1 MSMVLLFCYL
11 QNNFDACEWL
21 QVIDVFEE
29 SFAYADYL
37 MILDN
42 VIEYIEM
49 YVFYIP

>member
-1 MSMVLLFCYL
+1 MS
-11 QNNFDACEWL
+11 EWL
-21 QVIDVFEE
+21 QVMDVFEE

-49 YVFYIP
+49 YAALYSIM

>member
-1 MSMVLLFCYL
+1 MHVNGF
-11 QNNFDACEWL
+11 E
-21 QVIDVFEE
+21 VIDVFEE

-49 YVFYIP
+49 LYAVLYSIM